1 MKNFTLFTSLLALSI
16 ATAQANIVIPDLFG
30 SYQKGAE
37 AARQANTYGYY
48 GYSGTPRL
56 SYDVIKQNGSSK
68 WTKRVSLKNNDR
80 LCWTIKNLDPQ
91 TVYFAREAFGNMN
104 GARIVADAILPFR
117 YVEETDDYTIIASSI
132 NQNRYNIANCWRF
145 SAGMPTGKYTH
156 QIIIGDF
163 QFPEESFV
171 ITD

>member
-16 ATAQANIVIPDLFG
+16 ATAHAIVIPDLFG

-132 NQNRYNIANCWRF
+132 NQNRYNIANCWIF
-145 SAGMPTGKYTH
+145 SSGMPTGKYTH